1 MKTEYEIE
9 QMKIDTQEKISKVSM
24 KARHAWDE
32 SNKTLYLQ
40 YDREYAK
47 LVAQYNILLEV
58 LQ

>member
-9 QMKIDTQEKISKVSM
+9 QMKAEIQKRISTTSKNSQTVLNEGD
-24 KARHAWDE
+24 KDAF
-32 SNKTLYLQ
+32 NF

-47 LVAQYNILLEV
+47 LVAQYNILCEV